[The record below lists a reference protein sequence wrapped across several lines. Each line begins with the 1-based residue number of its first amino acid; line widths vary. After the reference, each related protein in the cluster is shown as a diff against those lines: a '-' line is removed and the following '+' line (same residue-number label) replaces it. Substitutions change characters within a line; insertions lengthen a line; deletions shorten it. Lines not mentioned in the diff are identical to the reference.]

1 MMIVTVDVP
10 MMGDRYEFQFDENTY
25 VAVLI
30 EEFIDM
36 ICRKNGC
43 AFSGDINRMLL
54 WNADSRCLLRRDR
67 TAAANGIEN
76 GQTLILA

>member
-36 ICRKNGC
+36 ICRKNSPIMM
-43 AFSGDINRMLL
+43 AWI
-54 WNADSRCLLRRDR
+54 
-67 TAAANGIEN
+67 GIPYFFMAIPRKQPMV
-76 GQTLILA
+76 G